1 MIIKA
6 KLIAILV
13 FLLGLAH
20 MAWAQG
26 VIIPQCPPIP
36 RPAPLPR
43 ALKVKSIR
51 LSVKIDSQVATTRVE
66 QVFENET
73 PYLLEGFYVFPIPEN
88 ASVFDFAMYDG
99 SKRLAAEVIE
109 GAKARQI
116 YNDLVRRIIDPALLE
131 YAGKNLIHARVFP
144 VEPGG
149 TRKIE
154 LAYTELL
161 RSEGGAISYQY
172 RLGSGRQ
179 LMPRPAEQ
187 ISATVEITSPIGIK
201 NIFSPSH
208 KVSISRDGERRA
220 RLSFEGSGEEAQ
232 KDFSLYYSLS
242 DKEFGLALLTHRDP
256 GKDGYF
262 LILISPKVNQDGRSR
277 VAKDVVFVLDT
288 SGSMSGAKLE
298 KAKSALRFGIE
309 SLAPNDRFNIVS
321 FSGEERLMTEGLV
334 EASREAKRQ
343 GSEFI
348 EGLRA
353 EGGTNINDALAVAAG
368 QLREPGRPAMIVLL
382 TDGQP
387 TVGITDAKQVARN
400 VAEANRSK
408 ARIFCFG
415 IGYDVNVELL
425 DKLSAE
431 NRGASDYI
439 EPDEDIEVKVSSFF
453 AKVNYPV
460 LSDLRLDL
468 GTVQADMI
476 YPRALPDLFR
486 GSQLVIVGR
495 YRGTAKGI
503 TIRLSGKSGSRD
515 ETFAFGG
522 QDFPA
527 ENDANQFLP
536 RLWAVRRVGYLL
548 EQIRLNGESHELVE
562 EIKSLG
568 TRFGIITPYTSFL
581 ISGDVKPLPMAEQR
595 WIRALTD
602 AAPEATG
609 EMAVAR
615 SKAMREMTEFIVER
629 GAARYFA
636 GIRVIGK
643 KTFRL
648 EGETWVDTEYDPNAE
663 KVALKFGS
671 DELLDLI
678 AREPQLADYF
688 SLGRKVIVV
697 FKGKAYQVD

>member
-1 MIIKA
+1 MNA
-6 KLIAILV
+6 KLIAALV
-13 FLLGLAH
+13 LFLGAARMTL
-20 MAWAQG
+20 AQG
-26 VIIPQCPPIP
+26 AIVPGPCGQCPPPP
-36 RPAPLPR
+36 RPLPR
-43 ALKVKSIR
+43 ALKVKSIK
-51 LSVKIDSQVATTRVE
+51 LNVKIDSQVATTRVE
-66 QVFENET
+66 QVFENDT
-73 PYLLEGFYVFPIPEN
+73 PYLLEGLYIFPIPES
-88 ASVFDFAMYDG
+88 ASVFDFAIYDG
-99 SKRLAAEVIE
+99 SRRLAAEVIE

-116 YNDLVRRIIDPALLE
+116 YNDLVRRVIDPALLE
-131 YAGKNLIHARVFP
+131 YAGKNLIQARVFP
-144 VEPGG
+144 VEPWS
-149 TRKIE
+149 TKKIE
-154 LAYTELL
+154 LAYTQVL
-161 RSEGGAISYQY
+161 RGEGGTISYLY

-179 LMPRPAEQ
+179 LRPAEQ
-187 ISATVEITSPIGIK
+187 VSASVEITSPIAIK

-220 RLSFEGSGEEAQ
+220 RLSFEGSGEEVQ

-242 DKEFGLALLTHRDP
+242 DKDFGLALLTHREP

-262 LILISPKVNQDGRSR
+262 LILISPKVNQDERSR

-298 KAKSALRFGIE
+298 KAKSALRFGID
-309 SLAPNDRFNIVS
+309 SLAPNDRFNVIS
-321 FSGEERLMTEGLV
+321 FSGEERLMRGGLIEATE
-334 EASREAKRQ
+334 EAKRQ
-343 GSEFI
+343 GARFI

-353 EGGTNINDALAVAAG
+353 EGGTNINDALIAAIG
-368 QLREPGRPAMIVLL
+368 QLRGSERPAMIVFL

-387 TVGITDAKQVARN
+387 TVGITDAKQITRN
-400 VAEANRSK
+400 IAEANRSK

-415 IGYDVNVELL
+415 IGYDVNAELL

-439 EPDEDIEVKVSSFF
+439 EPDEDIEVKVSNFF

-468 GTVQADMI
+468 GGIEADMI

-495 YRGTAKGI
+495 YRGAAKQV
-503 TIRLSGKSGSRD
+503 TIRLSGKFGSRD

-522 QDFPA
+522 HNFPA
-527 ENDANQFLP
+527 ENDSNQFLP

-548 EQIRLNGESHELVE
+548 EQIRLNGESRELID

-581 ISGDVKPLPMAEQR
+581 ITGDIKPLPMVEQR
-595 WIRALTD
+595 RIRALTEL
-602 AAPEATG
+602 APEATG

-615 SKAMREMTEFIVER
+615 SKAIREMAESTIES
-629 GAARYFA
+629 APARHVI
-636 GIRVIGK
+636 GIRVAGK
-643 KTFRL
+643 KTFKL
-648 EGETWVDTEYDPNAE
+648 EGETWTDTEYDPSAGLE
-663 KVALKFGS
+663 KVTLKFGS

-678 AREPQLADYF
+678 AREPQLAEYF

-697 FKGKAYQVD
+697 FKGKVYQVE